1 MDRLLVVSEDV
12 AAALASGGPV
22 VALESTVIAHG
33 LPRPQNLETA
43 HKMEAAVRAEG
54 AVPATIGV
62 LGGKLVV
69 GLSPAQIT
77 LLAGSE
83 EVAKVSRADL
93 AAVLASGRPGATTV
107 ASTMFI
113 AARAGIRVLATGGI
127 GGVHHGAEHSFDI
140 SADLAELART
150 PVAVVCA
157 GAKAILDLRRTLE
170 ALETLGV
177 PVAGYGTSEFP
188 AFYSRESG
196 IPLLHRVDTP
206 EEAAHL
212 LATQRELGA
221 TGQGTHTGIVI
232 ANPPP
237 AETALS
243 RPEMESLIAG
253 ALEAAK
259 AVGIRGKAVTP
270 FLLEEMVRRSGG
282 RTLKANM
289 ALLIANARLAAQIAV
304 AVAKHTSGKPEGQP

>member
-221 TGQGTHTGIVI
+221 TGQGTATGIVI